1 MSHWILHHCWVTL
14 GVKCLIEKCATHDT
28 LNLLFLQSDT
38 RFSSSML
45 YYGLS
50 LNVGSFGLN
59 IFLTQFIFGIVE
71 IPAVLS
77 NFVLTQRLGRRLSQ
91 AGFLFF
97 GGAACLLILAIP
109 KGTETC
115 MLFLLFDFFFH
126 LFLQHG
132 LLHSRFRPSSGG
144 YSHRYSWEIFCI
156 CLFQLS
162 LCLYS
167 RTLPHHFEVRWLHG

>member
-1 MSHWILHHCWVTL
+1 
-14 GVKCLIEKCATHDT
+14 
-28 LNLLFLQSDT
+28 
-38 RFSSSML
+38 ML

-59 IFLTQFIFGIVE
+59 IFLTQFIFGMVE

-91 AGFLFF
+91 ACFLSF

-109 KGTETC
+109 KGTGIC
-115 MLFLLFDFFFH
+115 MLFYHLIFFH

-132 LLHSRFRPSSGG
+132 LLHSLFRPSSCG
-144 YSHRYSWEIFCI
+144 YGHRCTWEIFCI
-156 CLFQLS
+156 CLFQHS

-167 RTLPHHFEVRWLHG
+167 RTLPHHFEVRWPHG